1 MAQKV
6 KTQDLMEVFNEKLDE
21 VNLKFDLNKEI
32 ISTLD
37 KKLEEI
43 ENSSL
48 KIEFE
53 PLEKVILENSKSF
66 EKHRDELA
74 RISKEHNE
82 KIKTSA
88 KKEVK
93 YQLYFYGALT
103 ILFCLCTAFLSF
115 GINQYQE
122 KKYAEKELKFY
133 SKEALQREAYLKEK
147 KLTEKYKNWLE
158 QKQKK
163 PHQN

>member
-43 ENSSL
+43 KNSSL

-93 YQLYFYGALT
+93 YQLYFYGTLT

-115 GINQYQE
+115 GIN
-122 KKYAEKELKFY
+122 
-133 SKEALQREAYLKEK
+133 
-147 KLTEKYKNWLE
+147 
-158 QKQKK
+158 
-163 PHQN
+163 